1 MASIF
6 QKIGILISATL
17 HSLVDRALE
26 TNNLGVFDE
35 YIRQAESSMS
45 IIEDTL
51 VDLKTTVA
59 SLRRKYDQAADEA
72 AKLDLQI
79 DELVRKGKD
88 ALAKATLLRMNNQ
101 LEIAK
106 TYKEQYDKQNNAYQ
120 TLLEVVQVLSAKVDV
135 LKSQREQ
142 VSTLLALAKSKNI
155 VAKSIKD
162 IERISD
168 TKASAIVERVKTE
181 IDTADARLE
190 VATSRL
196 TEQMESEVGDESLEA
211 QLEERRQKLG
221 LN

>member
-1 MASIF
+1 
-6 QKIGILISATL
+6 
-17 HSLVDRALE
+17 
-26 TNNLGVFDE
+26 
-35 YIRQAESSMS
+35 
-45 IIEDTL
+45 
-51 VDLKTTVA
+51 
-59 SLRRKYDQAADEA
+59 
-72 AKLDLQI
+72 
-79 DELVRKGKD
+79 
-88 ALAKATLLRMNNQ
+88 MNNQ
-101 LEIAK
+101 MEIAK
-106 TYKEQYDKQNNAYQ
+106 TYKEQYDKQHNAYQ

-142 VSTLLALAKSKNI
+142 VATLMALAKSKNI

-196 TEQMESEVGDESLEA
+196 TEQMESEVGDASLES